1 MVHGCEFLK
10 LTAPKMHWPLIIDK
24 AAFPRNSLYTIKHYN
39 VLGKDPAINFFLANL
54 NSKHVSFQQT
64 NTYSKSTIEPLRKS
78 VKYVQS

>member
-10 LTAPKMHWPLIIDK
+10 HTAPKMHWPLIIDK

-54 NSKHVSFQQT
+54 NSKQFPSSKQIHTQNQQ
-64 NTYSKSTIEPLRKS
+64 
-78 VKYVQS
+78 

>member
-10 LTAPKMHWPLIIDK
+10 LTAPKMHWPLILNK

-54 NSKHVSFQQT
+54 NSKQFPS
-64 NTYSKSTIEPLRKS
+64 SKQIHTQNQKQNHYEK
-78 VKYVQS
+78 V